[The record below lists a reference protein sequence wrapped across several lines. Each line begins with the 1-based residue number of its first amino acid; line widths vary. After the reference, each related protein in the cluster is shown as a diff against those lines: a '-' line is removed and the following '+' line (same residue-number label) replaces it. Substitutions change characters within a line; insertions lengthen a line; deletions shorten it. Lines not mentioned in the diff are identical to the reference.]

1 MAEVS
6 IERFNE
12 MIVEHIEVANRHLP
26 ESEPGVAGAALMQA
40 AARFNAFVSSTQ
52 FVSGRIMLQNKDAHI
67 EHYLRLYK
75 QYLEGQFA
83 DYAAN
88 YATYTRPAKK
98 G

>member
-6 IERFNE
+6 NERFSE
-12 MIVEHIEVANRHLP
+12 MVVEQIEVANRHLP

-40 AARFNAFVSSTQ
+40 AARFNAFVSSRQ

-67 EHYLRLYK
+67 EHYVRLYK
-75 QYLEGQFA
+75 QYLEEQFA

-88 YATYTRPAKK
+88 YDSYTRPANK

>member
-6 IERFNE
+6 NERFSE
-12 MIVEHIEVANRHLP
+12 MVVEQIEVANRHLP

-40 AARFNAFVSSTQ
+40 AARFNAFVSSRQ

-67 EHYLRLYK
+67 EHYVRLYK
-75 QYLEGQFA
+75 QYLEEQFA

-88 YATYTRPAKK
+88 YDVYTRPANK